1 MQIKVKGQISIVLY
15 LINHW
20 SDWAQIL
27 YEYGVWQ
34 GNQIA

>member
-27 YEYGVWQ
+27 YVYGVWPAKH
-34 GNQIA
+34 IT